1 MPELGGWRFA
11 ASKDAAYTCRAGLQ
25 TRRAVRKASQSAV
38 SRILFLVLRRGDD
51 HSSSPVITD
60 GIKQP
65 TRKLWTGRPVTLPY
79 LALLRAGFC
88 LPSVLPRT
96 RCALTA
102 PFHPYPAFAPCG
114 ATARRYVFCATS
126 PSSCPDRALPGALPC
141 GVRTFLPPPSLAP
154 CGARFGGR

>member
-1 MPELGGWRFA
+1 MPRD
-11 ASKDAAYTCRAGLQ
+11 SI
-25 TRRAVRKASQSAV
+25 ASQSAV
-38 SRILFLVLRRGDD
+38 SRILSAFVRLCALRRFSGLRRDD

-65 TRKLWTGRPVTLPY
+65 TRRRRTGRPLITSLALGVVSPY

-102 PFHPYPAFAPCG
+102 PFHHC
-114 ATARRYVFCATS
+114 TSREARPETRPTTVAVCFLCHC

-141 GVRTFLPPPSLAP
+141 GVRTFLPSIRLRALSN
-154 CGARFGGR
+154 GDRL

>member
-1 MPELGGWRFA
+1 M
-11 ASKDAAYTCRAGLQ
+11 
-25 TRRAVRKASQSAV
+25 SQSAV

-51 HSSSPVITD
+51 HSSSPIITD

-102 PFHPYPAFAPCG
+102 PFHPC
-114 ATARRYVFCATS
+114 TSRLARLKTRPTTVAVCFLCHC
-126 PSSCPDRALPGALPC
+126 PSSC
-141 GVRTFLPPPSLAP
+141 
-154 CGARFGGR
+154 